1 MYALVLMTLW
11 LGFNNNDDMDSQKQ
25 VYLSI
30 EPNELKMVNNF
41 TSDIQDLL

>member
-1 MYALVLMTLW
+1 MYALVLMTPW

-41 TSDIQDLL
+41 TSDLQDLL